1 MSGTGPGGQPSGAPA
16 QSAPVASPA
25 AHPTN
30 GLDDTVHQRHRL
42 GILTITAEARAE
54 FGYLR
59 GALGLT
65 PGNLSRHLTVLEKAR
80 LVQVEKGYQ
89 GRRPRTWVRI
99 TGRGRAAL
107 AAESPP
113 LPNWSTAMAAPPRS
127 SPDRLD
133 PSGHRDPRAGPR
145 RRLGRSQPSR
155 TGLRPSMASVG
166 GGIGSATN
174 QDGSCL
180 ARRPG
185 FEYGFIKW
193 LCRHREQGKRDE

>member
-65 PGNLSRHLTVLEKAR
+65 PGNLSRHLTVLEDAG

-107 AAESPP
+107 AAELATLTELVNRHGGTPAEQP
-113 LPNWSTAMAAPPRS
+113 
-127 SPDRLD
+127 
-133 PSGHRDPRAGPR
+133 GP
-145 RRLGRSQPSR
+145 
-155 TGLRPSMASVG
+155 A
-166 GGIGSATN
+166 
-174 QDGSCL
+174 
-180 ARRPG
+180 
-185 FEYGFIKW
+185 
-193 LCRHREQGKRDE
+193 